1 VVTEDVRDVDLQV
14 AKALV
19 ATLVRLAGGVRR
31 PLLCDLRRVKTMHRE
46 ARTYFSGP
54 ATEGWSATA
63 LVIDSPLTRAIANFF
78 MGLNKPR
85 APTRMFAS
93 QDDAEPWLRSFVS
106 A

>member
-1 VVTEDVRDVDLQV
+1 MVTDDVREVDLEV
-14 AKALV
+14 AKILV
-19 ATLVRLAGGVRR
+19 ANLVELAGGVRR

-46 ARTYFSGP
+46 ARAYFSGP

-85 APTRMFAS
+85 VPTRMFGS
-93 QDDAEPWLRSFVS
+93 HHDAEPWLHGFVG
-106 A
+106 